1 MLIIVKEG
9 KERCVPPPRHSQGPA
24 IQGAF
29 VNGDSSSL
37 LRRCVALKSVKSTVV
52 PLVVCI
58 RTRVKGERRSGFT
71 EEKTKAQGNLSLAQ
85 GFLTRSWD
93 LGGRHSLATTLKPR
107 EDGDFL
113 AMGFPPPSACGF

>member
-9 KERCVPPPRHSQGPA
+9 EERCAPPRHSQGPA

-71 EEKTKAQGNLSLAQ
+71 EKTKAQGNLSLAQ
-85 GFLTRSWD
+85 GFLTRIWGVVIPWPQ
-93 LGGRHSLATTLKPR
+93 L
-107 EDGDFL
+107 
-113 AMGFPPPSACGF
+113 